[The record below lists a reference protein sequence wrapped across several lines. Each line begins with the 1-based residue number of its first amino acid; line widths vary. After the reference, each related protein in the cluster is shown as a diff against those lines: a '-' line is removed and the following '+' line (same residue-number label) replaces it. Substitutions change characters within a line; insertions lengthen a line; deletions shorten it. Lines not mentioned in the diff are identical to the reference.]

1 MDYYE
6 ILEVTRTATQREIQ
20 QSYRRLAKQFHPDS
34 QHQTANHDSIIQ
46 LNAAYEV
53 LGDAQRRNNYDQ
65 QLEGSDHYSRRE
77 QRNRQAQSRY
87 RQQRQAAK
95 EAEQSLQDWMEAIY
109 KPLNRLFLQ
118 VIKPLNSQIDELA
131 ADPFDDELME
141 NFQTYLEQCR
151 QSLGK
156 ARSLFASQPNPA
168 EAAKIAV
175 TLYYCLN
182 HLDDALE
189 ELEQFTSSY
198 DEHYLNTGKE
208 LFRLAKQLLQ
218 EAKLMAQQI

>member
-6 ILEVTRTATQREIQ
+6 ILEVSRTATQREIK

-53 LGDAQRRNNYDQ
+53 LGDAQRRNYYDQ
-65 QLEGSDHYSRRE
+65 QLEGSDHYLKRE
-77 QRNRQAQSRY
+77 QRNSQAQSRY
-87 RQQRQAAK
+87 HQQRQAAK
-95 EAEQSLQDWMEAIY
+95 EAEQSLQNWMKAIY

-118 VIKPLNSQIDELA
+118 IIKPLNYQIDELA

-141 NFQTYLEQCR
+141 NFHNYLEQCR
-151 QSLGK
+151 QSLSK
-156 ARSLFASQPNPA
+156 ARLLFTSQPNPA

-208 LFRLAKQLLQ
+208 LFRLAQQLLR
-218 EAKLMAQQI
+218 EAQLIAQQI

>member
-6 ILEVTRTATQREIQ
+6 ILEVARTATQREIK

-34 QHQTANHDSIIQ
+34 QHQAANHDSIIQ

-53 LGDAQRRNNYDQ
+53 LGDVQRRNFYDQ
-65 QLEGSDHYSRRE
+65 QLEGYAHFAKRD
-77 QRNRQAQSRY
+77 QRNSQAQSHY

-95 EAEQSLQDWMEAIY
+95 QAEQSLQQWMQTVY
-109 KPLNRLFLQ
+109 QPLNRLFFQ
-118 VIKPLNSQIDELA
+118 VIRPLNDQIDELA
-131 ADPFDDELME
+131 ADPFDDELMG
-141 NFQTYLEQCR
+141 NFQDYLEQCR
-151 QSLGK
+151 QFLGK
-156 ARSLFASQPNPA
+156 ARFLFSSQPNPA

-175 TLYYCLN
+175 ILYYCLN
-182 HLDDALE
+182 HLDDAIE
-189 ELEQFTSSY
+189 ELEQFTTSY
-198 DEHYLNTGKE
+198 DEHCLNTGKE